1 MRWHR
6 ILVSALLVLAVAC
19 GGGPFRDAMDRG
31 DRYAEAGH
39 WDKAAAEYEQALR
52 IDPKDADAAIKLRN
66 VRAKMS
72 EERLARARAML
83 QRGEIEA
90 GLAVIQEA
98 VRLDPQSTAAQKAL
112 TDANGMALTRAE
124 EALEGPRPE
133 QALDLTTLVL
143 RGSPRDPRARELD
156 GRVRDTLAE
165 RAYARAEKFQGA
177 GKPGN
182 ALVEYA
188 AAVTYRPDY
197 QDAALRIGELKLAL
211 RKELTFTVVLEKFA
225 ADPRAPDLSAT
236 LSVDLLAQSFDERLP
251 LRVGRE
257 APRGAEAGLRGVKL
271 SGAFGGYAFRPHR
284 ETEQRTC
291 QYVCRTE
298 MRPNPEHDS
307 AEQAV
312 ASAERRLSQSEE
324 EMARYQKDV
333 DRYQREVD
341 DINKEL
347 MEDQQDADRARADYD
362 RCMASASSSTSSSPC
377 SSEDSRMK
385 SAQSSLDSTRRRLE
399 SPQGWLRTAREQ
411 LSRAG
416 DSRNDA
422 RREVDSA
429 TQRMRN
435 TPRDVEVPI
444 ECPYDYNV
452 AVHTLSAGVTVRMS
466 LEDLAEKAA
475 VLRDEPFEYA
485 VQHRGET
492 FPAQPGRCAE
502 VAQGKRLQ
510 LPSERDVRLAL
521 VNKAIAGIR
530 EKVLSSY
537 DRYRQRFLADAR
549 REEAAG
555 LADEAVEAYVRY
567 VMTGPK
573 SIDARDAAQIAD
585 FLARTRGFGKLDQ
598 LGSL

>member
-1 MRWHR
+1 MRCR
-6 ILVSALLVLAVAC
+6 RFIVCALFLVVAC
-19 GGGPFRDAMDRG
+19 GGGGPFRDAMDRG

-39 WDKAAAEYEQALR
+39 WDRAAAEYEQALR

-66 VRAKMS
+66 ARAKMS
-72 EERLARARAML
+72 EERLGRARAML

-112 TDANGMALTRAE
+112 THANGVALSRAE
-124 EALEGPRPE
+124 QALEGPRPE

-143 RGSPRDPRARELD
+143 RGSPNDPRARELD

-165 RAYARAEKFQGA
+165 RAYARAEKFMEA
-177 GKPGN
+177 GKRGN

-211 RKELTFTVVLEKFA
+211 RKELTYTVVLEKFA

-257 APRGAEAGLRGVKL
+257 APRADGVRGVKL

-284 ETEQRTC
+284 ENEQRTC

-298 MRPNPEHDS
+298 MRPNPDHDS
-307 AEQAV
+307 AEQQV
-312 ASAERRLSQSEE
+312 ASAERRMAQADE
-324 EMARYQKDV
+324 EMARHQKDV

-347 MEDQQDADRARADYD
+347 MEDQADYDRARADYD
-362 RCMASASSSTSSSPC
+362 RCMASASSSTSSFPC
-377 SSEDSRMK
+377 SSEESRMK
-385 SAQSSLDSTRRRLE
+385 SAQSSVDSTRRRLD
-399 SPQGWLRTAREQ
+399 SPQGWLRTARDGM
-411 LSRAG
+411 SRAA

-422 RREVDSA
+422 RREVESA
-429 TQRMRN
+429 TQRMRS
-435 TPRDVEVPI
+435 TPRMVEVPV
-444 ECPYDYNV
+444 ECPHNYNV
-452 AVHTLSAGVTVRMS
+452 AVHTLHAGVTVRMS
-466 LEDLAEKAA
+466 LEDLAEKAT

-485 VQHRGET
+485 VQHRDEA
-492 FPAQPGRCAE
+492 FPAQPGRCPE
-502 VAQGKRLQ
+502 VAHGKRLS

-573 SIDARDAAQIAD
+573 SIDPRDAKQIAD

>member
-6 ILVSALLVLAVAC
+6 IIVSALLVSVLAC

-52 IDPKDADAAIKLRN
+52 IDPKDADAAIKLRDA
-66 VRAKMS
+66 RAKMAG
-72 EERLARARAML
+72 ERLARARAML

-112 TDANGMALTRAE
+112 TDANAMALARAE
-124 EALEGPRPE
+124 QALEGPRPE
-133 QALDLTTLVL
+133 QALELTTLVL

-165 RAYARAEKFQGA
+165 RAYARAERFQDA

-197 QDAALRIGELKLAL
+197 QDAALRIGEIKLAL
-211 RKELTFTVVLEKFA
+211 RKELLFTVVLEKFA

-251 LRVGRE
+251 LRVHRE
-257 APRGAEAGLRGVKL
+257 PPRGDGARGVRL
-271 SGAFGGYAFRPHR
+271 TGAFGGYAFRPHR

-298 MRPNPEHDS
+298 MRPNPDHAS

-312 ASAERRLSQSEE
+312 ASAERRLSQAEDE
-324 EMARYQKDV
+324 VARHQKDV
-333 DRYQREVD
+333 DRYQRDVD
-341 DINKEL
+341 DVTKEL
-347 MEDQQDADRARADYD
+347 LRDQEAADRARAEYD
-362 RCMASASSSTSSSPC
+362 RCMASSSGSTSSFPC
-377 SSEDSRMK
+377 SSEESRMK

-399 SPQGWLRTAREQ
+399 SPQGWLRSAREQ
-411 LSRAG
+411 VSRAG
-416 DSRNDA
+416 ESRNRA
-422 RREVDSA
+422 RQDVDRE
-429 TQRMRN
+429 TQRMRS
-435 TPRDVEVPI
+435 TPRDVEVPV
-444 ECPYDYNV
+444 ECPHSYDV
-452 AVHTLSAGVTVRMS
+452 TVHTLHAGVTVRMS

-475 VLRDEPFEYA
+475 VLADEPFEYA
-485 VQHRGET
+485 VQHRDET

-502 VAQGKRLQ
+502 VARGKRLT

-530 EKVLSSY
+530 EKVLTSY

-555 LADEAVEAYVRY
+555 LTDEAVEAYVRY
-567 VMTGPK
+567 VMTGPAT
-573 SIDARDAAQIAD
+573 IDPRDARQIAA